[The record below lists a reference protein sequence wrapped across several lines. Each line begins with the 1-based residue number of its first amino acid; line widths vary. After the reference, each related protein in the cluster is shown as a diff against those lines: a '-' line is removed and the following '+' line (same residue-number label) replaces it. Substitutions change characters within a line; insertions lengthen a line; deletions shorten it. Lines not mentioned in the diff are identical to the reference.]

1 LSSPLP
7 ALRGGLFYPAGF
19 IIGGLIY
26 GAPEFDEDGQSTHT
40 TFESTDVPLL
50 TLI

>member
-26 GAPEFDEDGQSTHT
+26 GAPEFDEDGQSPHT
-40 TFESTDVPLL
+40 TFESTDVLLL